1 MALSK
6 TKTTEMVL
14 VVKTEHLSPYLAEK
28 GLITDN
34 TDKVLSIIS
43 QYHEFLPRPEAEE
56 DPAYKQIIPYVVIR
70 WGEQAYLLRRLKK
83 GGESRLHGLLS
94 LGVGGHIN
102 CQADGGED
110 ALMNGLMRELNEEV
124 ALHGSINLRFKGLIN
139 DDTNGVGS
147 VHLGLYYIL
156 ETNGD
161 VEVRETEKLTGEW
174 ADMDM
179 LPQMAPEMETW
190 SQIVLE
196 HLD

>member
-1 MALSK
+1 MTLK
-6 TKTTEMVL
+6 TEKTEMVL
-14 VVKTEHLSPYLAEK
+14 VVKTAHLSPYLAEK

-34 TDKVLSIIS
+34 TDKILSIIS
-43 QYHEFLPRPEAEE
+43 RYYEFMPRPEAEK
-56 DPAYKQIIPYVVIR
+56 DPGYKQIIPYVAIR
-70 WGEQAYLLRRLKK
+70 RGNQAYLLRRLKK

-102 CQADGGED
+102 SQADEGED
-110 ALMNGLMRELNEEV
+110 ALMRGLMRELNEEV